1 MTTIDN
7 LLLKIV
13 NSSSPSMEE
22 LIPIRDSKVLR
33 SLSTS
38 VNSNYFITENQSKLL
53 VRILKENRENLNF
66 CKEELDTC
74 LQAPTWS
81 KPFRQ
86 IEQVRKIYLDTDSY
100 GAAIIRIE
108 FTYSSQI
115 RKSLVESKKIEGI
128 VQVNPGKIYVAD
140 YTEKNI
146 VSVIDILTPYNFS
159 VDDVLQG
166 HYKTIKSWSEKE
178 VKNQFLLENITSTN
192 FVRMAVDQENLL
204 EEKNEAV
211 VLDRSKRYNYFLQ
224 KSVILEKS
232 PLNLIANREKTKVW
246 IPSTKFSLTSVIES
260 LVELRRLPLLVIF
273 PNYEDKKLP
282 TILKNLS
289 KSLDENG
296 IFDNIGI
303 YFRMSND
310 SEGKTFNQFIA
321 DRKYNSRLDN
331 TIKVVG
337 IQSGKI
343 PKFLLSTDWQPMS
356 VISLDT
362 NIRNNKAGIYS
373 DRCDLV
379 ITYSEQGPI
388 IGNKY

>member
-166 HYKTIKSWSEKE
+166 HYKTIKSWSENE
-178 VKNQFLLENITSTN
+178 VKNQF
-192 FVRMAVDQENLL
+192 
-204 EEKNEAV
+204 
-211 VLDRSKRYNYFLQ
+211 FLVANHIF
-224 KSVILEKS
+224 SVFCFFL
-232 PLNLIANREKTKVW
+232 
-246 IPSTKFSLTSVIES
+246 
-260 LVELRRLPLLVIF
+260 F
-273 PNYEDKKLP
+273 P
-282 TILKNLS
+282 
-289 KSLDENG
+289 
-296 IFDNIGI
+296 
-303 YFRMSND
+303 
-310 SEGKTFNQFIA
+310 
-321 DRKYNSRLDN
+321 
-331 TIKVVG
+331 
-337 IQSGKI
+337 
-343 PKFLLSTDWQPMS
+343 
-356 VISLDT
+356 
-362 NIRNNKAGIYS
+362 
-373 DRCDLV
+373 
-379 ITYSEQGPI
+379 
-388 IGNKY
+388 